1 MRTTSHQSC
10 SQELQVSLVQRRT
23 ISIDKRWPHVV
34 QCARA
39 LIEHPFCSVSMQIMI
54 ATLQGLVGKCGN
66 REVFMAFAPA
76 ATLVQLSFADVL
88 NETTGKGYQRPFSP
102 DHSLE
107 FKRYIQQPGATSI
120 PLTFNLRNDAP
131 PRWWLERGTGQQA
144 TLHIDGD
151 GGPVFAQVDGQH
163 RLGYLQGS
171 PIPLAFITFLGMTV
185 QEEMEVFRTINGKA
199 KGLSGSLLDYTEA
212 RLLGEHLPQVR
223 LDLYVALRLHED
235 PLSPWRDK
243 LSLSGKATV
252 GMQRGASLRTMQT
265 AVKRF
270 IRGAG
275 WKSTSNASVV
285 AATAVAFWRAVAFV
299 LPRQWDAPRTHVLTK
314 GIGVYALMSLAGL
327 FTAEALEEG
336 AEPTFDYFVAKLSDF
351 IDQVDWSNDGP
362 LKGYGGAA
370 GADAAFAMLI
380 QTRAAAR
387 SRFATH
393 A

>member
-1 MRTTSHQSC
+1 MPTS
-10 SQELQVSLVQRRT
+10 
-23 ISIDKRWPHVV
+23 
-34 QCARA
+34 
-39 LIEHPFCSVSMQIMI
+39 FF
-54 ATLQGLVGKCGN
+54 GLAGKCGN
-66 REVFMAFAPA
+66 REVFIGFAPS

-88 NETTGKGYQRPFSP
+88 KESTGQGYQRPFSP
-102 DHSLE
+102 EHSLA

-120 PLTFNLRNDAP
+120 PLTFNLRDEFP
-131 PRWWLERGTGQQA
+131 SRWRMERGPEQYA
-144 TLHIDGD
+144 TLHVDDDGD
-151 GGPVFAQVDGQH
+151 PVFVQVDGQH

-171 PIPLAFITFLGMTV
+171 PIPLAFMTYLGMTV

-223 LDLYVALRLHED
+223 LELYVALRLHED

-243 LSLSGKATV
+243 LSLSGKKTV
-252 GMQRGASLRTMQT
+252 GMQRAASLRTMQT

-275 WKSTSNASVV
+275 WRSGQNPSEV
-285 AATAVAFWRAVAFV
+285 AATAIDFWRAVAFV
-299 LPRQWDAPRTHVLTK
+299 LPQPWLAPRSHVLAK

-327 FTAEALEEG
+327 FTAEAIAEG
-336 AEPTFDYFVAKLSDF
+336 CEPKFDFFVSRLSDF
-351 IDQVDWSNDGP
+351 IEQVDWSNEGP

-370 GADAAFAMLI
+370 GADAAFAMLV

-387 SRFATH
+387 ARFPTH

>member
-1 MRTTSHQSC
+1 MPNS
-10 SQELQVSLVQRRT
+10 
-23 ISIDKRWPHVV
+23 
-34 QCARA
+34 
-39 LIEHPFCSVSMQIMI
+39 FF
-54 ATLQGLVGKCGN
+54 GLAGKCGD
-66 REVFMAFAPA
+66 REVFIGFAPA

-88 NETTGKGYQRPFSP
+88 KESTGQGYQRPFSP
-102 DHSLE
+102 EHSLE

-120 PLTFNLRNDAP
+120 PLTFNLRDESPA
-131 PRWWLERGTGQQA
+131 RWRLERGDGQFA

-151 GGPVFAQVDGQH
+151 GDPVFVQVDGQH

-171 PIPLAFITFLGMTV
+171 PIPLAFMTYLGMTV

-223 LDLYVALRLHED
+223 LELYVALRMHED

-243 LSLSGKATV
+243 LSLSGKKTI
-252 GMQRGASLRTMQT
+252 GMQRAASLRTMQT

-275 WKSTSNASVV
+275 WKSGQNPSEVAS
-285 AATAVAFWRAVAFV
+285 TAIDFWRAVAFV
-299 LPRQWDAPRTHVLTK
+299 LPKPWAAPRSHVLAK

-327 FTAEALEEG
+327 FTAEAIAEG
-336 AEPTFDYFVAKLSDF
+336 CEPKFDFFVSRLSDF
-351 IDQVDWSNDGP
+351 IEQVDWSNEGP

-370 GADAAFAMLI
+370 GADAAFAMLV

-387 SRFATH
+387 ARFPTH